1 VYRLPYREQLDTPHK
16 KQIRVEAHMGGW
28 LCEYAKQDLTFTF
41 AFERRERSL
50 TLSLILF

>member
-1 VYRLPYREQLDTPHK
+1 LDTPHK

-28 LCEYAKQDLTFTF
+28 LCEDAKQDLTFTF